1 MFQRRHYELI
11 ARAIART
18 GRYDDDTLIGEV
30 LVANLVAMFEAN
42 NARFDTAKFLE
53 ACRS

>member
-1 MFQRRHYELI
+1 MFTRRHYELI
-11 ARAIART
+11 ARAINRT
-18 GRYDDDTLIGEV
+18 PRSEEGEILGSY